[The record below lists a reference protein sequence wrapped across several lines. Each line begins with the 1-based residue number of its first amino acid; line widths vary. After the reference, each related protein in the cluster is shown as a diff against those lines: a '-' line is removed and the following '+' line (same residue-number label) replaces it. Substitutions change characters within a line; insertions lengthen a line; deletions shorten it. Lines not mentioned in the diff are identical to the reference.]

1 MTEEEQNNNER
12 KEPPA
17 RKAKT
22 GAWWKSVRATADAE
36 ATSVTPPQP
45 AASPE
50 VPAFAAPERDLQT
63 DAPALSMEAP
73 APGVHHVR
81 IRSLEP
87 GSPPGPWG
95 KPQQIEIP
103 RDYWKTMLL
112 VLPALLFVL

>member
-1 MTEEEQNNNER
+1 
-12 KEPPA
+12 
-17 RKAKT
+17 
-22 GAWWKSVRATADAE
+22 
-36 ATSVTPPQP
+36 
-45 AASPE
+45 
-50 VPAFAAPERDLQT
+50 
-63 DAPALSMEAP
+63 MEAP